1 VSLGAQPVS
10 VGLRAVQ
17 TQEQAPAGPGRVSP
31 LSTRLSILPENRR
44 LYLIAKDL
52 MAAAPP
58 EAIYRL
64 YLDLPAGAP
73 DDPINS
79 HYVGLLHFFDAVPHG
94 GIIRRMPPSH
104 SSSTSPTSPPT
115 CRRATS

>member
-79 HYVGLLHFFDAVPHG
+79 CQRPAESPQFGACNFPHFG
-94 GIIRRMPPSH
+94 GGGDQPVE
-104 SSSTSPTSPPT
+104 
-115 CRRATS
+115 